1 MGGLVI
7 DYLQGVK
14 AIRIE
19 IRLLYIDG
27 LIYRTNI
34 GLGMLNVIPSQ
45 EARQGLKF
53 GMSLSSVDRTD
64 VQKEWPAWN
73 AQT

>member
-7 DYLQGVK
+7 DYPQGVK

-19 IRLLYIDG
+19 IRLFYIDG
-27 LIYRTNI
+27 LIYRMNI